1 MKKAIENKVI
11 GIFVSVLLALV
22 CFFLYK
28 TLESVGIDA
37 KIAMLSVCF
46 LSGICMGCLMAKF
59 HSHHHSD
66 G

>member
-37 KIAMLSVCF
+37 KIMMLAVCC
-46 LSGICMGCLMAKF
+46 LLEIRMGGLIAKF
-59 HSHHHSD
+59 HSHHSK
-66 G
+66 